1 MDDTL
6 RGRDFLRE
14 LDFTAEEFQRL
25 IDLAAEL
32 KLARRER
39 REQQQ
44 LSGKV
49 IALVFEKT
57 STRTRASFEVAA
69 YHQGAHA
76 TYIDPQS
83 SQFGHKESVSDTA
96 RVLSRFYDGIQYRG
110 ASQHVVDELAE
121 YADVPV
127 WNGLTDEWH
136 PTQMLADFLTMQE
149 ATGRP
154 ASEISYAY
162 LGDARYNMGN
172 SLLVTG
178 AILGSDVRIAAP
190 RELWPS
196 VDVQAA
202 ATAQAAESDAR
213 LTLTED
219 IDAAVAGVDFVITDV
234 WVSMGEPKSVWD
246 ERIELLRPYRVDSTV
261 MAKTQNAEAKFLHCL
276 PAYHDTLTGIGRD
289 IAERN
294 GLTDGVEVTDE
305 VFNSAANL
313 AFDEAENRM
322 HTIKALLVATLRD

>member
-6 RGRDFLRE
+6 RGNDFLRE
-14 LDFTAEEFQRL
+14 LDFTAAQLQSL

-32 KLARRER
+32 KTARRER
-39 REQQQ
+39 REQQR
-44 LSGKV
+44 LVGKV

-57 STRTRASFEVAA
+57 STRTRASFDVAA

-83 SQFGHKESVSDTA
+83 SQFGHKESVADTA

-110 ASQHVVDELAE
+110 ASQQVVEELAE

-127 WNGLTDEWH
+127 WNGLTDQWH

-149 ATGRP
+149 AAGRH
-154 ASEISYAY
+154 ANEIAYAY

-178 AILGSDVRIAAP
+178 AIMGSDVRIAAP

-196 VDVQAA
+196 DDVQSAA
-202 ATAQAAESDAR
+202 AAR
-213 LTLTED
+213 AKDSGATLTVTED
-219 IDAAVAGVDFVITDV
+219 LAEAVAGVDFVITDV

-246 ERIELLRPYRVDSTV
+246 ERIELLRPYRVDSAV
-261 MAKTQNAEAKFLHCL
+261 MDKTGNPDAKFLHCL
-276 PAYHDTLTGIGRD
+276 PAYHDTLTGVGRD
-289 IAERN
+289 IAERY

-305 VFNSAANL
+305 VFGSAANL

-322 HTIKALLVATLRD
+322 HTIKALLVATLGD